1 MKLKVFNGANDY
13 NKLSHLPFNRKFKVR
28 PDLTASMNER
38 GFITPINIIE
48 TSIITG
54 KKEMFIADGQNRAIT
69 AAFLDI
75 PFYGV
80 IVDNVFSTVT
90 EIVEYVASLN
100 SAQKPWNTLN
110 YAESFAY
117 LGNKEYISLI
127 KITQSTPYTIETIAS
142 MLYGYRKSGSVKNKM
157 MRGDFIINQLNLT
170 NKTLELAAILS
181 KYEPLLSRMVL
192 ALHYV
197 SSLSTFDETKFI
209 KEYSTKG
216 KSIKQLDLS
225 DYTDIFTSWLK

>member
-13 NKLSHLPFNRKFKVR
+13 NKLNHLPFNRKFKVR

-48 TSIITG
+48 TDIITG
-54 KKEMFIADGQNRAIT
+54 KKELFIADGQNRAIT

-75 PFYGV
+75 TFYGV
-80 IVDNVFSTVT
+80 IVENEFKTIND
-90 EIVEYVASLN
+90 IVEYVASLN

-117 LGNKEYISLI
+117 LGYKDYVTLI
-127 KITQSTPYTIETIAS
+127 KMTQSTPYTIDTIGT
-142 MLYGYRKSGSVKNKM
+142 MLYGYRKHGSVRNKIM
-157 MRGDFIINQLNLT
+157 HGDFIINQLDLT
-170 NKTLELAAILS
+170 SKTLDLAARLS

-197 SSLSTFDETKFI
+197 SSLSTFNEAKFI
-209 KEYSTKG
+209 KEYSIKG
-216 KSIKQLDLS
+216 KSVKQLDLS